1 MCAAHEAHPTL
12 QASFADRAKNVTHPL
27 SNYLLRLMELKKS
40 NLCLS
45 ADVPTARELL
55 SVADNIGPSIVVLK
69 THYDMVA
76 GWDFHPQ
83 TGTGAKL
90 QALGRKHG
98 FLIFED
104 RKFGDI
110 GSTVQKQ
117 YTAGTARVIDWAHIV
132 NINMV
137 PGKAG
142 VTALAEAAKRW
153 RSRVNYE
160 VKTSVS
166 VGTPVSN
173 AYDENEAEEEAD
185 HLAPMEPP
193 LSSYYEPNGRKGS
206 IVSITTLTQSFEPVD
221 SPRFPTHTSDSD
233 DYVCAGIEEPP
244 WERGLLILAQMS
256 SQGNFMNEDYTRA
269 CQEAAR
275 EHKDFVMGFIAQ
287 GTLNTEAEDNFISMT
302 PGCQLPP
309 EGEDEDGV
317 VEGDGLGQQYNT
329 PSKLVGVCG
338 SDIIIVG
345 RGILK
350 AASPRVEAEK
360 YRRLAWN
367 EYLNRI
373 GQRQQQ
379 QTMMPCTNCRS
390 RKKESACR
398 YETGTPL
405 SKSDRKGSSND
416 SSPLDM
422 ADAPPVKAADF
433 GYSHNSVSTLGILR
447 KIEGTGEP
455 LAGMPTDA
463 TGDDSYGMRE
473 RYKALIRQLP
483 PQTYVEKLAD
493 IYFHDINW
501 QYFGIDE
508 PTLRQLMGQW
518 YNLPFNILS
527 SSGPQA
533 LDPMLRAFPALLFQM
548 LASALLYLPK
558 ESEEIFESL
567 KYTSNM
573 TFDDLAFD
581 YSESGVSILSLLGK
595 RQMSVITVLAGW
607 VRAAFLKYTGM
618 VTEAWHQV
626 GTCIRDAQEIGLHR
640 DQMDPQPAP
649 DDTTEEALEKMWMGQ
664 ARRTIWM
671 ILLGWDLHTGAV
683 LGRPISVDYRLMN
696 RSTPIDAII
705 PRNPKRVPL
714 VPRSEDD
721 PPTPLTRSLWAW
733 EIMRPLREVLDLEK
747 EGPFPKDWSRVEK
760 IHQDILETQ
769 SRTPPPFR
777 LENPDTRFDHL
788 PECWWLPYVRPNLPQ
803 LTAFNL
809 MALHRPYVF
818 TRESSRHEALKASLD
833 MLEAQRHYF
842 AVLKPAQHRTF
853 ALFFGTFDAI
863 VMIASIYILFPKEH
877 PELLSKTRQ
886 HFQWA
891 VERFEK
897 IAERNRL
904 AHAALGVLHAIWIRF
919 KKAVGHG
926 FLDGSTG
933 ASAVNC
939 GGDCGRPGGVHV
951 NGRTSTAAVEPAETP
966 NVGAHDANNPSI
978 SSTSGSSTTIPTTTA
993 TEQGNTPLS
1002 PGSGS
1007 ATATATGLTPLS
1019 SSADHQGSGSNMFA
1033 TGPEWSLP
1041 TDFDFSSI
1049 MPMYPMGDVAYN
1061 DLTGILANG
1070 GGANIATA
1078 PTPPT
1083 GMGSGGGESSN
1094 GSVGGGGGSGSN
1106 LNNSSGW
1113 PDVSASEGTG
1123 MPGLHVMPIGQEDV
1137 PWQFGGEF
1145 ASESIWNI
1153 LNQIPPY

>member
-1 MCAAHEAHPTL
+1 MCAAHERHPTL
-12 QASFADRAKNVTHPL
+12 QASFASRANNTSHPL
-27 SNYLLRLMELKKS
+27 SNYLFRLMELKKS

-45 ADVPTARELL
+45 ADVTTARELL
-55 SVADNIGPSIVVLK
+55 SIADNIGPSIILLK

-83 TGTGAKL
+83 TGTGPKL

-110 GSTVQKQ
+110 GSTVQRQ
-117 YTAGTARVIDWAHIV
+117 YTGGTARIIDWAHIV

-160 VKTSVS
+160 VKTSIS
-166 VGTPVSN
+166 IGTPVSN
-173 AYDENEAEEEAD
+173 AFDENEAEEQED

-193 LSSYYEPNGRKGS
+193 MSSYHEPNGRKGS

-221 SPRFPTHTSDSD
+221 SPRFANAIADSD
-233 DYVCAGIEEPP
+233 DYVYGGIEEPP

-256 SQGNFMNEDYTRA
+256 SQGNFMSEEYTRA

-275 EHKDFVMGFIAQ
+275 EHKDYVMGFIAQ
-287 GTLNTEAEDNFISMT
+287 GTLNSEPDDNFISMT

-317 VEGDGLGQQYNT
+317 VEGDGLGQQYNS
-329 PSKLVGVCG
+329 PSKLVGLCG

-350 AASPRVEAEK
+350 ATAPRAEAER
-360 YRRLAWN
+360 YRRLAWK

-373 GQRQQQ
+373 GQQE
-379 QTMMPCTNCRS
+379 TMPCTNCRS
-390 RKKESACR
+390 RNKEAACR

-405 SKSDRKGSSND
+405 TKSERKGSSND

-422 ADAPPVKAADF
+422 ADATPVKTADF
-433 GYSHNSVSTLGILR
+433 GYSHNSVSTLGMLR
-447 KIEGTGEP
+447 KIEGAGEP

-463 TGDDSYGMRE
+463 SGDDSYGLRE
-473 RYKALIRQLP
+473 RYKALVRQLP

-493 IYFHDINW
+493 VYFHDINW

-508 PTLRQLMGQW
+508 PTLRRLMNRW
-518 YNLPFNILS
+518 YNLPFNVLS

-533 LDPMLRAFPALLFQM
+533 LDPMLRAFPALIFQM
-548 LASALLYLPK
+548 LASALLYLPQ
-558 ESEEIFESL
+558 ESEETFESL

-595 RQMSVITVLAGW
+595 RQMSIITVLAGW

-640 DQMDPQPAP
+640 DQMDPQPTA
-649 DDTTEEALEKMWMGQ
+649 DDSTEDALEKIWMAQ
-664 ARRTIWM
+664 SRRTIWM

-696 RSTPIDAII
+696 RSTPVDAII

-714 VPRSEDD
+714 IPRTDDD

-747 EGPFPKDWSRVEK
+747 EGPFPKDFSRA
-760 IHQDILETQ
+760 
-769 SRTPPPFR
+769 RTPPPFR
-777 LENPDTRFDHL
+777 LENPDTRFDNL
-788 PECWWLPYVRPNLPQ
+788 PECWWLPFVRPNLPQ

-818 TRESSRHEALKASLD
+818 TRPSSRYEALKASLD
-833 MLEAQRHYF
+833 MLEAQRQYF

-863 VMIASIYILFPKEH
+863 VMIASIYILFPREH

-904 AHAALGVLHAIWIRF
+904 AHAALG
-919 KKAVGHG
+919 KSVGHG
-926 FLDGSTG
+926 FLECPVGG
-933 ASAVNC
+933 IHHC
-939 GGDCGRPGGVHV
+939 GGRLNADKDSNSNDSNKHESGMANSH
-951 NGRTSTAAVEPAETP
+951 TDPAL
-966 NVGAHDANNPSI
+966 ASHHPSI
-978 SSTSGSSTTIPTTTA
+978 SSTSGSSTTIPTTT
-993 TEQGNTPLS
+993 TMEQGTTPIS
-1002 PGSGS
+1002 SGPG
-1007 ATATATGLTPLS
+1007 TTTGLTPASS
-1019 SSADHQGSGSNMFA
+1019 SSADNNAVNNNMFA
-1033 TGPEWSLP
+1033 DAEWSLP
-1041 TDFDFSSI
+1041 TDFDFSSL

-1070 GGANIATA
+1070 D
-1078 PTPPT
+1078 
-1083 GMGSGGGESSN
+1083 
-1094 GSVGGGGGSGSN
+1094 GGGGGGGN
-1106 LNNSSGW
+1106 DGGAPATTTTTTGVNSW
-1113 PDVSASEGTG
+1113 PEG
-1123 MPGLHVMPIGQEDV
+1123 MPGLHLLPAAQEEV

-1145 ASESIWNI
+1145 GSESIWNL

>member
-1 MCAAHEAHPTL
+1 MCAAHESHPTL
-12 QASFADRAKNVTHPL
+12 QASFTSRASNVPHPL

-55 SVADNIGPSIVVLK
+55 SLADNIGPSIVVLK

-76 GWDFHPQ
+76 GWDFNPK

-110 GSTVQKQ
+110 GSTVQRQ
-117 YTAGTARVIDWAHIV
+117 YTAGTARIIDWAHIV

-142 VTALAEAAKRW
+142 VTALAEAAKLW

-166 VGTPVSN
+166 VGTPVTN
-173 AYDENEAEEEAD
+173 AFDENEADEEGD

-221 SPRFPTHTSDSD
+221 SPRFPNHMSDSD

-256 SQGNFMNEDYTRA
+256 SQGNFMNEEYTRA

-309 EGEDEDGV
+309 EGESEEDEENGAV
-317 VEGDGLGQQYNT
+317 LGDGMGQQYNT
-329 PSKLVGVCG
+329 PSKLVGLCG

-350 AASPRVEAEK
+350 ATAPRAEAER
-360 YRRLAWN
+360 YRRLAWK

-373 GQRQQQ
+373 GQQQ
-379 QTMMPCTNCRS
+379 QTGMPCTNCRS

-405 SKSDRKGSSND
+405 SKPHRKGSSNE
-416 SSPLDM
+416 SSPRDV
-422 ADAPPVKAADF
+422 ADATPVKAADF
-433 GYSHNSVSTLGILR
+433 GYSHNSVSTLGMLR

-463 TGDDSYGMRE
+463 TGDDSYSMRE

-508 PTLRQLMGQW
+508 PMLRRLMDQW
-518 YNLPFNILS
+518 YNLPFNIIS
-527 SSGPQA
+527 SSGPLA

-558 ESEEIFESL
+558 ESGEAFESL

-573 TFDDLAFD
+573 TLDDLAFD

-595 RQMSVITVLAGW
+595 RQMSIITVLAGW

-696 RSTPIDAII
+696 RSTPIDATI

-733 EIMRPLREVLDLEK
+733 EIMKPLREVLDLEK
-747 EGPFPKDWSRVEK
+747 EGPFPRDWSRVEK

-833 MLEAQRHYF
+833 MLEAQRQYF

-919 KKAVGHG
+919 KKAVGYG
-926 FLDGSTG
+926 FLDCLTGSN
-933 ASAVNC
+933 AVGC
-939 GGDCGRPGGVHV
+939 GNAGKRPS
-951 NGRTSTAAVEPAETP
+951 NGTNTTADLEANEHNTAAGFA
-966 NVGAHDANNPSI
+966 AHHPSI
-978 SSTSGSSTTIPTTTA
+978 SSASGSNTTIPTTTATSTTMAA

-1002 PGSGS
+1002 SGSRSGS
-1007 ATATATGLTPLS
+1007 ATDTGLTPLS
-1019 SSADHQGSGSNMFA
+1019 GGADQHHHNNMFA
-1033 TGPEWSLP
+1033 SGHEWSLP
-1041 TDFDFSSI
+1041 NDFDFGSI

-1061 DLTGILANG
+1061 ELTGILANAG
-1070 GGANIATA
+1070 GGGVGMNT
-1078 PTPPT
+1078 TPPT
-1083 GMGSGGGESSN
+1083 TTDIGESSHA
-1094 GSVGGGGGSGSN
+1094 SGAHN
-1106 LNNSSGW
+1106 HNNQHSHNDW
-1113 PDVSASEGTG
+1113 PDVSG
-1123 MPGLHVMPIGQEDV
+1123 MPGLHVMPMGQEDV

-1153 LNQIPPY
+1153 LNQFPPY